1 MGDIQW
7 NNIFILPSYYYYFLI
22 SDSNISI
29 FHYYHILRTNF
40 DIYVFILLL
49 PYTDQCEQ
57 VEDCARDTFV
67 FFITVTEVYLVVPG
81 YQIHLVSVHRKS
93 WLVYQHVF
101 LYYSDGNLPCS
112 ARIPDTSG
120 VSTPEELPGLPTCFK
135 PQCPTRKSKR

>member
-29 FHYYHILRTNF
+29 FHYYHNLCTNF

-49 PYTDQCEQ
+49 PYTDQVEQ
-57 VEDCARDTFV
+57 VEDCVRDTFV

-93 WLVYQHVF
+93 
-101 LYYSDGNLPCS
+101 
-112 ARIPDTSG
+112 
-120 VSTPEELPGLPTCFK
+120 
-135 PQCPTRKSKR
+135 